1 MRPLTM
7 APLPK
12 WVDLFLFLLNS
23 TLLPDAALAAPWC
36 RSDDEAFW
44 FSRSAWSLAVVA
56 RWRQLLG
63 NKENVIVWIPD
74 FFCNASLAPLRDMG
88 VQPVF
93 YPVTN
98 QLAPDLNACH
108 ALASA
113 RSPDIFVLVHYFGMP
128 TPAEQIAVFCKKHG
142 AWLVED
148 ATHVLQ
154 PVSGVGETGDCVLYS
169 PHKHLPIPDGAV
181 LIVRANGPAELA
193 SQKLKMSTLRKI
205 CIAVVDSHGTSN
217 RQAVLWLCKR
227 ILQLMGFRSR
237 RSTSSFLAK
246 TEPSV
251 SAIANPGMSSVT
263 RRLLRRLTGN
273 LADVARRREQNA
285 RNWRDAMLWANPV
298 RPVNMLFDE
307 PTPYLGAFAC
317 QQETDAEVLFDFLQ
331 RTGMPVTTWPDLPP
345 EVMDHR
351 KEHHSA
357 MALRHNRFYLP
368 VHQSIDQQQI
378 IACAKSLLEMTTIRW
393 QVRVLTC
400 GEWGKYLQCCPK
412 ANLLQSWQYGAAK
425 EGAEGWKAIRFLI
438 SNEFDQPVALA
449 QVLTKGFP
457 FIGGIA
463 RLNRGPLL
471 MMPLSGDAEVQ
482 AKLAALGV
490 LLREARHRRWRVMF
504 AAPELPSSDVVRQG
518 LQGLGLHQRTGAAW
532 ASGLIDLSKS
542 EDELLGRLNR
552 RWKRALRKV
561 SELCVTV
568 KQEELTSSRLD
579 ELLKSYSNLQQRND
593 FNGISADLIIELSKF
608 QSDAWSCILFVAEII
623 NEAEKRE
630 PIGYRLCIRHGNT
643 TTDFVVSTNEKGRQ
657 MEANYALYWQAIL
670 HARNSGCG
678 WFDIGGLGSATPKGI
693 AEFKQGL
700 NAIPY
705 ELAGEYWKL

>member
-12 WVDLFLFLLNS
+12 WVDLFLFLLS
-23 TLLPDAALAAPWC
+23 ATLPNAALAAPWC
-36 RSDDEAFW
+36 RSGDEAFW

-56 RWRQLLG
+56 RWRQQLG
-63 NKENVIVWIPD
+63 HTENVIVWIPD

-88 VQPVF
+88 VQLMF
-93 YPVTN
+93 YPVTD

-113 RSPDIFVLVHYFGMP
+113 RSPDIFVLVHYFGKP
-128 TPAEQIAVFCKKHG
+128 THAEPIAVFCKEHG

-154 PVSGVGETGDCVLYS
+154 PVSGIGEAGDCVLYS

-181 LIVRANGPAELA
+181 LIVRASGPAGLA
-193 SQKLKMSTLRKI
+193 TQKLKMSALREI
-205 CIAVVDSHGTSN
+205 CVAVVNSHGTSN

-227 ILQLMGFRSR
+227 FLQLMGFRSR
-237 RSTSSFLAK
+237 RSTSNFLAE
-246 TEPSV
+246 TEPSIP
-251 SAIANPGMSSVT
+251 AIVNPGMSCVA
-263 RRLLRRLTGN
+263 RRLLGRLTGH
-273 LADVARRREQNA
+273 LDDVARRRELNA
-285 RNWRDAMLWANPV
+285 RNWRNAMLWANPV

-317 QQETDAEVLFDFLQ
+317 QQETDAEVLFGFLQ
-331 RTGMPVTTWPDLPP
+331 RTGLPVTTWPDLPP

-351 KEHHSA
+351 REHQPA

-378 IACAKSLLEMTTIRW
+378 IACAKSLLEMTTTRW
-393 QVRVLTC
+393 QARVLTC
-400 GEWGKYLQCCPK
+400 NECEGYLQCCSK

-457 FIGGIA
+457 FIGAIA

-471 MMPLSGDAEVQ
+471 MTTLSGDAEVQ
-482 AKLAALGV
+482 DKLAALGV
-490 LLREARHRRWRVMF
+490 LLREARQRRWRVMF
-504 AAPELPSSDVVRQG
+504 VAPELPSSDVVRQS
-518 LQGLGLHQRTGAAW
+518 LRGLGLHQKTGAAW
-532 ASGLIDLSKS
+532 ASGLIDLSQS
-542 EDELLGRLNR
+542 EDELFGKLNR
-552 RWKRALRKV
+552 RWKRALRKA
-561 SELCVTV
+561 SEIGVNV

-579 ELLKSYSNLQQRND
+579 ELLKSYSHLQQRND

-608 QSDAWSCILFVAEII
+608 QSEVWSCILFVAEII
-623 NEAEKRE
+623 NEAGNQE
-630 PIGYRLCIRHGNT
+630 PIGYRLCIQHGNT

-657 MEANYALYWQAIL
+657 LEANYVLYWQAIL
-670 HARNSGCG
+670 HARNSGG
-678 WFDIGGLGSATPKGI
+678 AWFDIGGLGSATPKGI

>member
-12 WVDLFLFLLNS
+12 WVDLFLILLNS
-23 TLLPDAALAAPWC
+23 ARPDAALAAPWC

-56 RWRQLLG
+56 RWRQQLG
-63 NKENVIVWIPD
+63 HKENVIVWIPD
-74 FFCNASLAPLRDMG
+74 FFCNASLAPLRDMS
-88 VQPVF
+88 VQLVF
-93 YPVTN
+93 YPVTD

-113 RSPDIFVLVHYFGMP
+113 RAPDIFVLVHYFGK
-128 TPAEQIAVFCKKHG
+128 PAHAEPIAAFCKEHG

-154 PVSGVGETGDCVLYS
+154 PVSGVGEAGDCVLYS

-181 LIVRANGPAELA
+181 LIVRTSGPAGLA
-193 SQKLKMSTLRKI
+193 AQKLEMSVLREI
-205 CIAVVDSHGTSN
+205 CVAVVDSHGTSN

-227 ILQLMGFRSR
+227 ILQRLGFRSR
-237 RSTSSFLAK
+237 RSTSDFLAK
-246 TEPSV
+246 TEPVV
-251 SAIANPGMSSVT
+251 SAIANPGMSSVA
-263 RRLLRRLTGN
+263 RRLLSRLTGN
-273 LADVARRREQNA
+273 LDDVARRREQNA
-285 RNWRDAMLWANPV
+285 RNWRYAMLWANPV
-298 RPVNMLFDE
+298 RPVNLLFDE
-307 PTPYLGAFAC
+307 HTPYLGIFTC
-317 QQETDAEVLFDFLQ
+317 QQEADAEVLFDFLQ
-331 RTGMPVTTWPDLPP
+331 RAGLPVTTWPDIPP
-345 EVMDHR
+345 DVMGHR
-351 KEHHSA
+351 KEHHAA

-368 VHQSIDQQQI
+368 VHQGIDQQQI
-378 IACAKSLLEMTTIRW
+378 IACAKPMLEMTTTRW
-393 QVRVLTC
+393 QARVLTC
-400 GEWGKYLQCCPK
+400 DEWEGYFQCCPK

-449 QVLTKGFP
+449 QVLTKEFP

-471 MMPLSGDAEVQ
+471 VTTLSGDAEVG

-504 AAPELPSSDVVRQG
+504 VAPELPNSDIARQG
-518 LQGLGLHQRTGAAW
+518 LRGLGLHQKTSAAW
-532 ASGLIDLSKS
+532 ASGLIDLSQS

-561 SELCVTV
+561 SELGVIV
-568 KQEELTSSRLD
+568 RQEEFTSSRLD
-579 ELLKSYSNLQQRND
+579 ELLKSYSALQQRND
-593 FNGISADLIIELSKF
+593 FNGISAGLIVELSKF
-608 QSDAWSCILFVAEII
+608 QSDVWSCILFIAGII
-623 NEAEKRE
+623 NDAGNQES
-630 PIGYRLCIRHGNT
+630 IGYRLCIRHGNT
-643 TTDFVVSTNEKGRQ
+643 TTDFVVSTNDKGRQ
-657 MEANYALYWQAIL
+657 LEANYALYWQAIL
-670 HARNSGCG
+670 HARNSGCT
-678 WFDIGGLGSATPKGI
+678 WFDIGGLSEATPKGI